1 MSLLLGTK
9 LSLWSALVVAV
20 AVLLLAGFSLPF
32 LYKEKVE
39 AFDERLKEAAHH
51 FLRQTEEQRGD
62 TGWSLEQSVEAI
74 FNPSGNPQ
82 RFLEIV
88 SQTRGEI
95 YRSPGLGAV
104 RLSQFGGEKGS
115 LLVHGKR
122 VRMAVVSG
130 EDLTVY
136 YAMDTVLIHRVVG
149 NLGLAYL
156 VALPLVI
163 FVVVV
168 GARFVAK
175 KALAPVERIAR
186 AAGQITAQ
194 GLGRR
199 LPEVEED
206 DELGELT
213 GVLNAMLDRLELS
226 FQQASRF
233 SADASHEIKTPVT
246 VLRAGIEDLLHDQ
259 RLSADSHSALAALLE
274 QTSQLSSIVESLLL
288 LSRMD
293 ACQFKLDLVEED
305 LAQILDDCLEDAE
318 IMAGPD
324 GPGIHRDLPGMMI
337 VPVDRRRLTQV
348 MLNLL
353 DNAIKYNVPS
363 GQIEVR
369 ATAQGGWCEITVGNT
384 SSARHEDHPERVF
397 ERFFR
402 SEHSSEIPG
411 TGLGLSLARELAKA
425 HGGSLILNRSD
436 GEWTEFRVRLPIH
449 PAGSRGEIVSLP
461 TPPSVSA

>member
-1 MSLLLGTK
+1 MSLRLGTK

-32 LYKEKVE
+32 LYKEKVQ
-39 AFDERLKEAAHH
+39 AFDERLREAAHH
-51 FLRQTEEQRGD
+51 FLRQTQEHRGD
-62 TGWSLEQSVEAI
+62 TGWSLAQSVEAI

-104 RLSQFGGEKGS
+104 HLSQFRGGQGS
-115 LLVHGKR
+115 LLVQGKR

-130 EDLTVY
+130 GDLTVY

-226 FQQASRF
+226 FHQASRF

-293 ACQFKLDLVEED
+293 ACQFKLDLAKQDVV
-305 LAQILDDCLEDAE
+305 QILEDCLEDAE

-324 GPGIHRDLPGMMI
+324 GPRIHRDLPAMLM
-337 VPVDRRRLTQV
+337 VPVDRRRLTQI

-353 DNAIKYNVPS
+353 DNAIKYNVTP
-363 GQIEVR
+363 GRIETRVSE
-369 ATAQGGWCEITVGNT
+369 QGEWCEIVVGNT
-384 SSARHEDHPERVF
+384 SSARHEEHPERVF

-425 HGGSLILNRSD
+425 HGGSLTLSRSD
-436 GEWTEFRVRLPIH
+436 GVWTEFKLRLPVQ
-449 PAGSRGEIVSLP
+449 PVGSTRVAATLP
-461 TPPSVSA
+461 TPPSA